1 MKWQLNTAIKLVKF
15 HLNFEWKQLL
25 MAERT
30 SQFCYAAWAEAKEGS
45 ENHGL
50 NGTIKLSNRHGY
62 FKQYLVTLI
71 SLINF
76 SSKLN
81 ITKILIIFSSQQET
95 EKLMIWSALSYLGF
109 NPRPV
114 QQPTYRAEIH
124 AWSLSRQT
132 TVFRQLLAPTFA
144 WEVGQANS

>member
-1 MKWQLNTAIKLVKF
+1 MNC
-15 HLNFEWKQLL
+15 EWKQFL
-25 MAERT
+25 MAT
-30 SQFCYAAWAEAKEGS
+30 NFAVLSCCKGKS
-45 ENHGL
+45 ETKKGLKNSGL
-50 NGTIKLSNRHGY
+50 NGTIKLSNKHVY
-62 FKQYLVTLI
+62 FKSYLLTI
-71 SLINF
+71 IYLINF

-81 ITKILIIFSSQQET
+81 ITKILIVFSSQQET
-95 EKLMIWSALSYLGF
+95 EKLIWPALCHLGF

-114 QQPTYRAEIH
+114 QEPTYRVEKH